1 MMLSPA
7 TGTGVADVPVVR
19 DFFAGPTV
27 GRTNLDHPCFQD
39 L

>member
-1 MMLSPA
+1 VVSPA
-7 TGTGVADVPVVR
+7 RGAGVADVPVVR

-27 GRTNLDHPCFQD
+27 GRAEIDRPCFQD